1 MLQRNSLVTPYERSE
16 DDESGSIAD
25 SAMNVVRLA
34 SGILRRQWILI
45 FGITALFLAIAII
58 YLIVARPVFSAQA
71 ILIIDPKKEPSF
83 QRQSVQ
89 PSEAPLDS
97 SFVSSQVEILKSDNV
112 ARAVL
117 KKLNLTNDP
126 EFGGGGSGSVNT
138 SSSMNTEEDKKAA
151 LRREMKS
158 VRTLVGNLTITRI
171 GLTYI
176 IQIAYRSLD
185 PDRAAQVANAVADAY
200 ITDQLNAKYEAAR
213 RAAVWLQDRINE
225 LHDQVAAAET
235 AVVDFRKKHNLVMT
249 GGADNRL
256 LGQQEVKELNTQ
268 LVTAGA
274 ATAEAKA
281 RLDRI
286 NEILNSG
293 SVNATVSD
301 TLKSDVVSKLRS
313 QYFDLSLREA
323 DWSSRYGKDHLAAV
337 NLRKQMQDIRDA
349 IFQEVRRLGE
359 TYKSDLEIATQRE
372 QGLRKDLARAVGQS
386 QTSDSAEITL
396 RQLEATAQSYKTLY
410 DNFLQRYTESV
421 QQQSFPISEA
431 RLISPATPP
440 NTRTSPKRLLI
451 LELSCLLGSSLGFGI
466 GWFRDRL
473 DSVFRTTEDV
483 EYFLGLDC
491 LALIPRSS
499 GVASKPSLKALG
511 TGGEWNSLYKELE
524 NDPRKQTVSGSGPS
538 TGSVSRSSM
547 DARASTGLRRI
558 MHHDNSA
565 IWAASKRPLSV
576 FTEALRALKL
586 ALDLNG
592 LVRTSN
598 IVGFTSSL
606 PNEGKST
613 IAGALAQLISLAGA
627 RCLLVDGDLR
637 NPTLSRQLAGGA
649 HAGLLEV
656 LSGKLRLEDVVWK
669 DSSTNMSFLPMVAR
683 SRLTNTSDILAS
695 AAVQEFFA
703 NARES
708 YDYIIVDFSPV
719 SPVVDVRAT
728 ARWVDAYVYVVEW
741 GVTRP
746 DLAKYALKKAP
757 ELREKILGAVLNKVD
772 LNVLKRYGSKYK
784 DYLSEKYSG
793 RYMSERP
800 LDFDQPASIRSRD
813 SA

>member
-1 MLQRNSLVTPYERSE
+1 MLQKNSQITPYERSE
-16 DDESGSIAD
+16 DDESGSVAD
-25 SAMNVVRLA
+25 AAMGVVRLA
-34 SGILRRQWILI
+34 GGILRRQWILI
-45 FGITALFLAIAII
+45 LGTTALILAIAIV
-58 YLIVARPVFSAQA
+58 YLIVTPPVFSAQA
-71 ILIIDPKKEPSF
+71 ILIIDAKKEPSF
-83 QRQSVQ
+83 QQQ
-89 PSEAPLDS
+89 AAQYDAPLDS
-97 SFVSSQVEILKSDNV
+97 SFVSSQVEILKSDNI

-117 KKLNLTNDP
+117 KKLNLTNNP
-126 EFGGGGSGSVNT
+126 EPGGDG
-138 SSSMNTEEDKKAA
+138 SSSVSTPPSRIAEEDKKAV
-151 LRREMKS
+151 LRREMNS
-158 VRTLVGNLTITRI
+158 VRGLVSNLKINRV

-176 IQIAYRSLD
+176 IEISYRSLD

-213 RAAVWLQDRINE
+213 RAALWLQDRITE
-225 LHDQVAAAET
+225 LHDQVSTAET
-235 AVVDFRKKHNLVMT
+235 AVVEFKKKNNLVTT
-249 GGADNRL
+249 GGSDNRL
-256 LGQQEVKELNTQ
+256 LGQQQIRELNTQ
-268 LVTAGA
+268 LVTTGA

-286 NEILNSG
+286 NEILTSG
-293 SVNATVSD
+293 SVNATVTD

-313 QYFDLSLREA
+313 QYFELSLREA

-349 IFQEVRRLGE
+349 IFEEVKRLGE

-372 QGLRKDLARAVGQS
+372 DGLKKELSRVVAQS
-386 QTSDSAEITL
+386 QNSEGAEITV
-396 RQLEATAQSYKTLY
+396 RQLEATAQSYKKLY

-440 NTRTSPKRLLI
+440 NTKSSPKTLMI
-451 LELSCLLGSSLGFGI
+451 LELSCLVGSALGFGI
-466 GWFRDRL
+466 GWLRDRM
-473 DSVFRTTEDV
+473 DSAFRTTEDV
-483 EYFLGLDC
+483 EYFLSLDC
-491 LALIPRSS
+491 LALVPRSS
-499 GVASKPSLKALG
+499 GIVSKPPKALA
-511 TGGEWNSLYKELE
+511 TKDDWRSLYKVLE
-524 NDPRKQTVSGSGPS
+524 NNSPKKTLSGNSPS
-538 TGSVSRSSM
+538 TGSVSGISM
-547 DARASTGLRRI
+547 GAHAANGLRRVI
-558 MHHDNSA
+558 HHDNSA
-565 IWAASKRPLSV
+565 IWAVSRQPLSV

-637 NPTLSRQLAGGA
+637 NPTLSRQLARGA
-649 HAGLLEV
+649 QAGLLEV
-656 LSGKLRLEDVVWK
+656 LSGKLPLEDVVWK
-669 DSSTNMSFLPMVAR
+669 DNSTNMSFLPMVAR

-695 AAVQEFFA
+695 AAVQQFFA
-703 NARES
+703 KCRES

-728 ARWVDAYVYVVEW
+728 ARWVDAYVYIVEW

-746 DLAKYALKKAP
+746 DLAKYALKNAP

-772 LNVLKRYGSKYK
+772 LNVLKRYGTKYK
-784 DYLSEKYSG
+784 DYLSEKYIG
-793 RYMSERP
+793 RYVSERP
-800 LDFDQPASIRSRD
+800 LDHLPT
-813 SA
+813 

>member
-1 MLQRNSLVTPYERSE
+1 MLQKNSQVTPYERSE
-16 DDESGSIAD
+16 DDESGSVAD

-34 SGILRRQWILI
+34 GGILRRQWILI
-45 FGITALFLAIAII
+45 LATTALFLAIAII
-58 YLIVARPVFSAQA
+58 YLIVTPPVFSARA
-71 ILIIDPKKEPSF
+71 ILIIDAKKEPSF
-83 QRQSVQ
+83 QQQSAQ
-89 PSEAPLDS
+89 SSDAPLDS
-97 SFVSSQVEILKSDNV
+97 SFVSSQVEILKSDNI

-117 KKLNLTNDP
+117 KKLNLTNNP
-126 EFGGGGSGSVNT
+126 EPGGDGSGSV
-138 SSSMNTEEDKKAA
+138 SAPPSMITEEDKKAA
-151 LRREMKS
+151 LRREMIS
-158 VRTLVGNLTITRI
+158 VRSLVGNLTITRV

-176 IQIAYRSLD
+176 IEIAYRSLD

-235 AVVDFRKKHNLVMT
+235 AIVDFRKKHNLVMT

-274 ATAEAKA
+274 TTAEAKA

-286 NEILNSG
+286 NEILSSG
-293 SVNATVSD
+293 SVNATVTD

-337 NLRKQMQDIRDA
+337 NLRKQMQDIKDA
-349 IFQEVRRLGE
+349 IFEEVKRLGE
-359 TYKSDLEIATQRE
+359 TYKSDLEIARQRE
-372 QGLRKDLARAVGQS
+372 ADLRKELSRAVAQS
-386 QTSDSAEITL
+386 QNSDSAEITL
-396 RQLEATAQSYKTLY
+396 RQLEATAQSYKKLY

-440 NTRTSPKRLLI
+440 NTRSSPKRLMI
-451 LELSCLLGSSLGFGI
+451 LELSCLVGSTLGFGI
-466 GWFRDRL
+466 GWLRDRM
-473 DSVFRTTEDV
+473 DAAFRTTEDV

-491 LALIPRSS
+491 LALVPRSS
-499 GVASKPSLKALG
+499 GIASKPPKALA
-511 TGGEWNSLYKELE
+511 TKDDWRSLYKVLE
-524 NDPRKQTVSGSGPS
+524 NDSPKKTLSGSSPS
-538 TGSVSRSSM
+538 TGSVSGSNM
-547 DARASTGLRRI
+547 DARASNDFRRVI
-558 MHHDNSA
+558 HRDNSA
-565 IWAASKRPLSV
+565 IWAVSRQPLSV

-598 IVGFTSSL
+598 VVGFTSSL

-613 IAGALAQLISLAGA
+613 IAGALAQLMSLAGA

-637 NPTLSRQLAGGA
+637 NPTLSRQLAQGA
-649 HAGLLEV
+649 QAGLLEV
-656 LSGKLRLEDVVWK
+656 LSGKLPLEDVVWK
-669 DSSTNMSFLPMVAR
+669 DNSTNMSFLPMVAR

-695 AAVQEFFA
+695 AAVQQFFA
-703 NARES
+703 KCRES
-708 YDYIIVDFSPV
+708 YDYIIVDFSPI
-719 SPVVDVRAT
+719 SPVIDVRAT
-728 ARWVDAYVYVVEW
+728 ARWVDAYVYIVEW
-741 GVTRP
+741 GGTRP
-746 DLAKYALKKAP
+746 DLAKYALKNAP

-772 LNVLKRYGSKYK
+772 LNVLKRYGTKYK

-793 RYMSERP
+793 RYVSERP
-800 LDFDQPASIRSRD
+800 LDFDRSASMSSQD
-813 SA
+813 GA

>member
-1 MLQRNSLVTPYERSE
+1 MLQKNSLMTPYERSE
-16 DDESGSIAD
+16 DDESRSVAD
-25 SAMNVVRLA
+25 STMDVVRLA
-34 SGILRRQWILI
+34 RGIFRRQWILI
-45 FGITALFLAIAII
+45 LGTTASFLAIAIL
-58 YLIVARPVFSAQA
+58 YLIVTPPVFSARA
-71 ILIIDPKKEPSF
+71 IMIIDAKKEPSF
-83 QRQSVQ
+83 QQQ
-89 PSEAPLDS
+89 TAQYEAPVDS
-97 SFVSSQVEILKSDNV
+97 SVVSSQVEILKSDNIASEV
-112 ARAVL
+112 I
-117 KKLNLTNDP
+117 KKLNLTKSP
-126 EFGGGGSGSVNT
+126 EFGGDQSGSVDA
-138 SSSMNTEEDKKAA
+138 SPAMITEEGKKAA
-151 LRREMKS
+151 FRREINA
-158 VRTLVGNLTITRI
+158 VRGLVGRLTVNRV

-176 IQIAYRSLD
+176 IEIMYRSLD
-185 PDRAAQVANAVADAY
+185 PDRAAQIANTVADAY

-213 RAAVWLQDRINE
+213 RAALWLQDRINE

-235 AVVDFRKKHNLVMT
+235 AVVDFKKQHNLVNI
-249 GGADNRL
+249 GGPDNRL
-256 LGQQEVKELNTQ
+256 IGQQQIMELNTQ
-268 LVTAGA
+268 LVASRA

-286 NEILNSG
+286 NDILNSG
-293 SVNATVSD
+293 SVNATVTD

-323 DWSSRYGKDHLAAV
+323 DWSSRYGKEHLAAV

-349 IFQEVRRLGE
+349 IFEEVKRLGE

-372 QGLRKDLARAVGQS
+372 EGLKNELSRTVAQS

-396 RQLEATAQSYKTLY
+396 RQLEARSQSYKTLY
-410 DNFLQRYTESV
+410 NNFLQRYTESV

-440 NTRTSPKRLLI
+440 TGKSSPKTLMI
-451 LELSCLLGSSLGFGI
+451 LGVSCFLGSTLGFGI
-466 GWFRDRL
+466 GWLRDRL
-473 DSVFRTTEDV
+473 DSAFRTTEDV
-483 EYFLGLDC
+483 EYFLRLDC
-491 LALIPRSS
+491 LALVPRSS
-499 GVASKPSLKALG
+499 GIASKPPKALG
-511 TGGEWNSLYKELE
+511 TKDQWGSLYKVLE
-524 NDPRKQTVSGSGPS
+524 NNSAKKTLSGSSPS
-538 TGSVSRSSM
+538 TGSVFGSSM
-547 DARASTGLRRI
+547 DAPASNGLRRI
-558 MHHDNSA
+558 IHHDNSA
-565 IWAASKRPLSV
+565 IWAVSRQPLSV

-598 IVGFTSSL
+598 IIGFTSSL

-637 NPTLSRQLAGGA
+637 NPTLSRQLARGA
-649 HAGLLEV
+649 QAGMLEV
-656 LSGKLRLEDVVWK
+656 LSGKLPLEDVVWK

-695 AAVQEFFA
+695 AAVQQFFVK
-703 NARES
+703 AREN

-728 ARWVDAYVYVVEW
+728 ARWVDAYVYLVEW

-746 DLAKYALKKAP
+746 DLAQYALKNAP
-757 ELREKILGAVLNKVD
+757 ELREKILGVVLNKVD
-772 LNVLKRYGSKYK
+772 LSVLKRYGTKYK

-793 RYMSERP
+793 RYVSERP
-800 LDFDQPASIRSRD
+800 LDHLPT
-813 SA
+813 